1 MVAQRSPQLFSWNK
15 IYICLPVGIAFG
27 LKVVIGLAALRDT
40 PTEIYMLF
48 HATNIL
54 FIAMAAWIMVGEKP
68 TCLGEILALFGI
80 AVGSVLSMSK
90 SFFGSTEDS
99 TPIGLM
105 AFLLN
110 MTNGI
115 FAGLIVAT
123 LRWTTLQ
130 MKTIDI
136 SIAEITNL
144 QILIAAAFVL
154 PLAFLHDGTVIFSLH
169 LSQFKWLFISSSIML
184 IYHLALSLVCAL
196 TSSLTVGI
204 IEAIKPLPAFIV
216 VAIVKQ
222 VPKSDVWFWLGT
234 LITLASSVYFKVSRT
249 IHMKGLRRSGS
260 RQSLL
265 GGK

>member
-1 MVAQRSPQLFSWNK
+1 
-15 IYICLPVGIAFG
+15 
-27 LKVVIGLAALRDT
+27 
-40 PTEIYMLF
+40 
-48 HATNIL
+48 
-54 FIAMAAWIMVGEKP
+54 
-68 TCLGEILALFGI
+68 
-80 AVGSVLSMSK
+80 
-90 SFFGSTEDS
+90 
-99 TPIGLM
+99 
-105 AFLLN
+105 

-115 FAGLIVAT
+115 FAGLVVAT